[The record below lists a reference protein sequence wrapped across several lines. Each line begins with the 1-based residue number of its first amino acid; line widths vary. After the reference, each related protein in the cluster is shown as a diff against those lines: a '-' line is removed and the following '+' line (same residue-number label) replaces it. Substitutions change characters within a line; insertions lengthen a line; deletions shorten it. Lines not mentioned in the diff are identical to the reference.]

1 MAEAIDRR
9 SSYAHGRNSIN
20 GQINFTS
27 IIIINHIPPQHHYI
41 FISPSNSSSSP
52 QRTNILI
59 AFIFPAMVE
68 LLQLKYQ
75 PTNSSPFE
83 IHPIK
88 MYSSVGSFLIY
99 SFAYDTQLKLIST
112 SSNHSKYAKMAGAIF
127 GPLAFASYS
136 SVLFPSVSSVFYSL
150 SILFSATQLLNRT
163 LLLQRFNVFYH
174 KFVNYLN
181 EPITHRV

>member
-1 MAEAIDRR
+1 MAEAINRR
-9 SSYAHGRNSIN
+9 SSYAHGRN

-27 IIIINHIPPQHHYI
+27 ITIIYHNPHQHHYI
-41 FISPSNSSSSP
+41 FISPSSSSSS
-52 QRTNILI
+52 QRTDILI

-99 SFAYDTQLKLIST
+99 SFACDAHLKLIST
-112 SSNHSKYAKMAGAIF
+112 SSNHSKYAKMVGAIF

-136 SVLFPSVSSVFYSL
+136 SLLFPPFSSVFYSL
-150 SILFSATQLLNRT
+150 SILYSATQLLNRT
-163 LLLQRFNVFYH
+163 LLLQRLNVFYH